1 VAMEWPLRIRPAR
14 QVELPSGSQQPMID
28 VRELMARL
36 SDTELLQAA
45 DAYFKGLSIDSE
57 QCHKPFSNIA
67 DAIHIHRNL
76 ALVLQAADLFRGADV
91 LDFGCATGWLTLSL
105 ASLGCDAVG
114 VDVAPSA
121 IALANQWKDRH
132 GIRAGG
138 AARFCVY
145 AGQRLPLDDASV
157 DRVICFD
164 AFHHV
169 RDQAATLGEFARVL
183 RPGGRIAMLEPGP
196 NHSRTPQSQMEM
208 SLYKV
213 IENDVNMQ
221 MIMAAAQSAGL
232 NAPNMLVQ
240 MQLPMQVPVKEYL
253 HWAKESA
260 VPTVQGQ
267 RVLDA
272 LGRQLTNTQCFFI
285 TKPGTPL
292 VDSRQAAAL
301 AAELRLLSAKP
312 CPEPGQGWVIRLSIT
327 NVGEAVWRTQ
337 PGLVG
342 QVNLGLQLL
351 DSTGL
356 VVQRDYMRIALAGP
370 AVQPGDERN
379 LEFVLAKPIP
389 ADHLIRFDLVAEHVS
404 WFVENGRNSALT
416 WGAGKVVR

>member
-1 VAMEWPLRIRPAR
+1 MEWPRKSRSA
-14 QVELPSGSQQPMID
+14 QQPSAPRPSVID
-28 VRELMARL
+28 VRELLATL
-36 SDTELLQAA
+36 SDAELLQSA
-45 DAYFKGLSIDSE
+45 DAYFNGFTIDSE

-76 ALVLQAADLFRGADV
+76 ALLLQAADLFKGADV

-132 GIRAGG
+132 GIRTGG

-145 AGQRLPLDDASV
+145 EGLRLPRDDASV

-169 RDQAATLGEFARVL
+169 RDQAATLREFARVL

-213 IENDVNMQ
+213 IENDVDMRT
-221 MIMAAAQSAGL
+221 IMEAAKSAGL
-232 NAPNMLVQ
+232 DAPNMLVQ
-240 MQLPMQVPVKEYL
+240 MPAPIPVPVKEYL
-253 HWAKESA
+253 HWASGSA
-260 VPTVQGQ
+260 LPPVEGQ
-267 RVLDA
+267 RVLNA
-272 LGRQLTNTQCFFI
+272 LGTQLTNTQCFFI
-285 TKPGTPL
+285 AKPGTPL
-292 VDSRQAAAL
+292 ADSRQAGAL
-301 AAELRLLSAKP
+301 AAELRLLST
-312 CPEPGQGWVIRLSIT
+312 EPQPGKGWMIRLSVR

-351 DSTGL
+351 DPTGL
-356 VVQRDYMRIALAGP
+356 VVHRDYMRIALGEP
-370 AVQPGDERN
+370 AVQPGEERN
-379 LEFVLAKPIP
+379 LQFVLAKPFP
-389 ADHLIRFDLVAEHVS
+389 ADHQIRFDLVAEHVS
-404 WFVENGRNSALT
+404 WFAENGRNAALN
-416 WGAGKVVR
+416 WKPGKLVQ

>member
-1 VAMEWPLRIRPAR
+1 VAIEWLRKTRPAKQAQQASGPR
-14 QVELPSGSQQPMID
+14 QSMID
-28 VRELMARL
+28 VRELMATL
-36 SDTELLQAA
+36 SDAELLQAA

-105 ASLGCDAVG
+105 ASLGCDVVG

-121 IALANQWKDRH
+121 IALANQWKDRR

-157 DRVICFD
+157 ARVICFD

-169 RDQAATLGEFARVL
+169 RDQAATLREFARVL
-183 RPGGRIAMLEPGP
+183 RPGGRIAMIEPGP
-196 NHSRTPQSQMEM
+196 SHSRRPQSQKEM

-213 IENDVNMQ
+213 IENDVDMQ
-221 MIMAAAQSAGL
+221 IIMAAAQSAGL

-240 MQLPMQVPVKEYL
+240 MPLPMQVPVKEYL
-253 HWAKESA
+253 NWAKKSA
-260 VPTVQGQ
+260 LPLMQGQ
-267 RVLDA
+267 RVLGA

-292 VDSRQAAAL
+292 VDSRQASGL
-301 AAELRLLSAKP
+301 AVELRLLSAE
-312 CPEPGQGWVIRLSIT
+312 PEPGKGWVIRLSVR

-337 PGLVG
+337 PGLIG

-351 DSTGL
+351 EPTGL

-370 AVQPGDERN
+370 AVQPGEERN
-379 LEFVLAKPIP
+379 LECVLAKPIP
-389 ADHLIRFDLVAEHVS
+389 ADHLIRFDLVAEYVS
-404 WFVENGRNSALT
+404 WFVENGRNFALT
-416 WGAGKVVR
+416 WEAGKVVR

>member
-240 MQLPMQVPVKEYL
+240 MQPPMQVPVKEYL
-253 HWAKESA
+253 QWAKESA
-260 VPTVQGQ
+260 VPTAQGQ
-267 RVLDA
+267 RVLGA

-285 TKPGTPL
+285 TKPGAPL

-356 VVQRDYMRIALAGP
+356 VVEQDYLRIALGGP
-370 AVQPGDERN
+370 AVETGDERQ
-379 LEFVLAKPIP
+379 LEFVITRPIP

-404 WFVENGRNSALT
+404 WFVENGRNFALT
-416 WGAGKVVR
+416 WEAGRVVR